1 MYLSPQNTNPMR
13 NLINAFTKQLSEAHA
28 IALSA
33 QLKPAKNPI
42 NNVVITGLGG
52 SGIGGTIV
60 NELFKN
66 DCKVPVV
73 VNKDYIMPS
82 FINENTLVIASSYSG
97 NTEETLIALEE
108 AMNKGAEIAIIT
120 SGGKALEI
128 AQANKFNH
136 IVIPGG
142 NPPRSMLA
150 YSLVQLLA
158 LFAHYKLVSKALH
171 TEVPAAVALLEN
183 QHQNIISSAEKLA
196 EKLYK
201 KIPIVYAV
209 DGFEG
214 VAVRWKQQINEN
226 SKMLSWHAVVPEMNH
241 NELVGW
247 AGGNEDVAVVFLR
260 NKADFNRN
268 QHRVEI
274 NKDIIAKYTPHVFEV
289 WSEGDTSL
297 ANTLYLI
304 NFGDWVSLI
313 LSEMNKVDVMEV
325 KVIDF
330 LKSSLAKV
338 E

>member
-1 MYLSPQNTNPMR
+1 MR
-13 NLINAFTKQLSEAHA
+13 NLINEFPKQLSEAYT
-28 IALSA
+28 IALNA
-33 QLKPAKNPI
+33 QLKSAKNPI
-42 NNVVITGLGG
+42 LNVVITGLGG

-60 NELFKN
+60 NELFKS

-73 VNKDYIMPS
+73 VNKDYNMPS
-82 FINENTLVIASSYSG
+82 FINQNTLVIASSYSG
-97 NTEETLIALEE
+97 NTEETLMALEQ
-108 AMNKGAEIAIIT
+108 ALRKGAEVAIIT

-128 AQANKFNH
+128 AQTNKLNH

-158 LFAHYKLVSKALH
+158 LFAHYQLVSKPLH
-171 TEVPAAVALLEN
+171 TEIPSVVEQLEK
-183 QHQNIISSAEKLA
+183 QKESIISSASGLA

-201 KIPIVYAV
+201 KLPIVYAV

-247 AGGNEDVAVVFLR
+247 AGGNEEVATIFLR

-268 QHRVEI
+268 QHRVDI
-274 NKDIIAKYTPHVFEV
+274 NKEIIAKYTPHVFEV
-289 WSEGDTSL
+289 WSEGETAL

-304 NFGDWVSLI
+304 HFGDWVSLI

-338 E
+338 D